1 MPLTTFSGEAL
12 ARYIIGARVYLAE
25 SALALIPSLGVTTL
39 TQGTHGHPGPAE
51 DLPEFPENNAAASSL
66 VIGQRVCVATRP
78 RYIVPCPLAQTGR
91 GASRGDKCSD
101 CVTVPGLQLHQ
112 LVLKERALRL

>member
-25 SALALIPSLGVTTL
+25 SALALIPSLGVTML
-39 TQGTHGHPGPAE
+39 RAHMGIQGQLRT
-51 DLPEFPENNAAASSL
+51 LPEFPENNAAASSL
-66 VIGQRVCVATRP
+66 VTGQRVCVATRP

-91 GASRGDKCSD
+91 GASRGDECSD